1 MIIFTKRD
9 FKQFESEIF
18 PLSDYSY
25 NDMSQCDTQKNSL
38 TGIDSNPPSHFAN
51 IPSATEVINSCFK
64 TLKFYYHEVGRFF
77 KLFPEEQLE
86 MDEFKKNSEKLAL
99 ILKEYYQKRKS
110 LSVIDRCNQ
119 DRKMVDDAFEL
130 IKNGIDLEYEDQ
142 DKESLMKHVLRLGD
156 LEIYTEIKSKF
167 GDKFN
172 FSDEAKKEFNQI
184 ILNELNCCIDSSKK
198 AEYQVIYHDIFQK
211 LPEKKLPEKKLPDK
225 THQVENV
232 NNLKKVTNNESCAPV
247 LEHGGNFKL
256 FEINPLTQITEA
268 FYSLFYGPKAKI
280 DRPSISPT
288 LCSED
293 GASLENLDSNKG
305 TMMIL

>member
-1 MIIFTKRD
+1 MTFFTKSD
-9 FKQFESEIF
+9 SEQFGSGII
-18 PLSDYSY
+18 PLSDYSD

-130 IKNGIDLEYEDQ
+130 IKNGINLEYKDQ
-142 DKESLMKHVLRLGD
+142 DNKSLMYQVLRLGD

-172 FSDEAKKEFNQI
+172 FSDEEKKEFKQT

-211 LPEKKLPEKKLPDK
+211 LPEKKLPDK

-232 NNLKKVTNNESCAPV
+232 NNLKEVTNNESCAPV

-268 FYSLFYGPKAKI
+268 FCSLFYGPKAEI
-280 DRPSISPT
+280 DRPSISLT

-293 GASLENLDSNKG
+293 GASVENLDSNKG
-305 TMMIL
+305 AMMIL